1 MRSAAAILEQRITQA
16 MRKVAGRDGFAA
28 VVRPAKDPKFGDYQ
42 ANGIMALARQL
53 KRNPRELAAEVVAV
67 LDITD
72 ICEAP
77 EVAGPGFINLRL
89 KPDFIAA
96 SLMDIFHDPVRLA
109 IEPVSDS
116 KRTVVDFSSPNI
128 AKEMHVGHLRSTI
141 LGDCICRVL
150 VFLGHEVIR
159 QNHIGDWGR
168 QFGRVLLGLW
178 HMCMGRAR
186 GDLYYEAELRQLHIA
201 ADNPEAVEALCRRIR
216 DRHEEDWRRDSDKT
230 LGDGE
235 RLFKPF
241 LKELATFDVD
251 EMWRQFLGAYQFV
264 SALEDATE
272 TMDMDIPVRGGAVRY
287 GLLSR
292 HVTTMLQDLGRP
304 ENEQE
309 RMAWE
314 QVRQLSLRHCD
325 EIYRRLGITFD
336 DDEIRGESFYHD
348 RLGDVVKDLQER
360 GLAVESDGAVCVFPE
375 GFKSKEGEPLPLIVR
390 KSDGAY
396 LYATTDL
403 AAVRYR
409 VEQLKARRVV
419 YVTDARQGLHFE
431 MFFAVARAAG
441 WVSEDIDLVHVTFGS
456 VLGEDGS
463 PLKTRSGE
471 NVRLRD
477 LLDEAV
483 QRARAVVEQ
492 KNPDLSPDEKDRIAR
507 AVGIGA
513 VKYADYSNNRTS
525 DYVFSF
531 ERMLSLEGNTAP
543 YLQYA
548 YARIK
553 SIERKASQ
561 KDVDVEAELS
571 SLDDVALGAP
581 EELDLGKFLCR
592 YGDAVEAAAA
602 DYRPNYLT
610 AYLYEL
616 AQKFSAF
623 YTNCPVLGA
632 DPKDRATR
640 LLLCELTARTI
651 RHGLSDLLGINV
663 IERM

>member
-1 MRSAAAILEQRITQA
+1 MRSAVAILEQRITRA
-16 MRKVAGRDGFAA
+16 MREVCGMDGFAA
-28 VVRPAKDPKFGDYQ
+28 IVRPAKDPKFGDYQ
-42 ANGIMALARQL
+42 ANGIMALAKSL
-53 KRNPRELAAEVVAV
+53 KRNPRELAAEVVAAV
-67 LDITD
+67 DLAD
-72 ICEAP
+72 ICETP

-89 KPDFIAA
+89 TSEFIAA
-96 SLMDIFHDPVRLA
+96 SLMDIFHDPVRLG
-109 IEPVSDS
+109 IEPVGDP

-150 VFLGHEVIR
+150 AFVGHEVIR

-186 GDLYYEAELRQLHIA
+186 GDLYYEVELRQLRSAA
-201 ADNPEAVEALCRRIR
+201 ADPEAVEALCRRIR

-241 LKELATFDVD
+241 LKELSAFDVD

-264 SALEDATE
+264 SALEDAAE
-272 TMDMDIPVRGGAVRY
+272 TMDMEIPVRGGTVRY

-314 QVRQLSLRHCD
+314 QVRELSLRHCD

-348 RLGDVVKDLQER
+348 RLGDVVKDLREQ
-360 GLAVESDGAVCVFPE
+360 GLAVESDGAICIFPD
-375 GFKSKEGEPLPLIVR
+375 GFKTKEGEPLPLIVR

-409 VEQLKARRVV
+409 VKQLKARRVV

-431 MFFAVARAAG
+431 MFFAVARRRAG
-441 WVSEDIDLVHVTFGS
+441 
-456 VLGEDGS
+456 
-463 PLKTRSGE
+463 
-471 NVRLRD
+471 
-477 LLDEAV
+477 
-483 QRARAVVEQ
+483 RAR
-492 KNPDLSPDEKDRIAR
+492 
-507 AVGIGA
+507 
-513 VKYADYSNNRTS
+513 
-525 DYVFSF
+525 
-531 ERMLSLEGNTAP
+531 M
-543 YLQYA
+543 
-548 YARIK
+548 
-553 SIERKASQ
+553 SI
-561 KDVDVEAELS
+561 L
-571 SLDDVALGAP
+571 
-581 EELDLGKFLCR
+581 F
-592 YGDAVEAAAA
+592 
-602 DYRPNYLT
+602 
-610 AYLYEL
+610 
-616 AQKFSAF
+616 
-623 YTNCPVLGA
+623 
-632 DPKDRATR
+632 
-640 LLLCELTARTI
+640 
-651 RHGLSDLLGINV
+651 
-663 IERM
+663 M

>member
-1 MRSAAAILEQRITQA
+1 
-16 MRKVAGRDGFAA
+16 
-28 VVRPAKDPKFGDYQ
+28 
-42 ANGIMALARQL
+42 
-53 KRNPRELAAEVVAV
+53 
-67 LDITD
+67 
-72 ICEAP
+72 
-77 EVAGPGFINLRL
+77 AGPGFINLRL
-89 KPDFIAA
+89 KPNFIAA

-109 IEPVSDS
+109 IEPVSDP

-150 VFLGHEVIR
+150 AFRGHEVIR

-186 GDLYYEAELRQLHIA
+186 GDLYYEAEIGQLRGA
-201 ADNPEAVEALCRRIR
+201 TGNPEALESLCRRIR

-272 TMDMDIPVRGGAVRY
+272 TMDMDIPVRGGTVRY

-336 DDEIRGESFYHD
+336 DDEIRGESVYHD

-431 MFFAVARAAG
+431 MFFAVAGAAG
-441 WVSEDIDLVHVTFGS
+441 WVGEDIDLVHVTFGS

-553 SIERKASQ
+553 SIEEKAPQ
-561 KDVDVEAELS
+561 KDVDVRAELAAIDGIR
-571 SLDDVALGAP
+571 LNQT

-592 YGDAVEAAAA
+592 YGDAVEAAAT

-632 DPKDRATR
+632 EPKDRAAR

-651 RHGLSDLLGINV
+651 RHGLSDLLGIDV